1 MVVLIRCGNS
11 CLVYDTPNSVKLRRN
26 VFPVVTNV
34 STADYI
40 PSVLVGEPVISEPG
54 RSRYEWRNQRSFT
67 AIKSDGSVVS
77 WGSVSTDGDKDVF
90 RYTQEGPFQ
99 QVFSNRHAWA
109 AIRSDGKLI
118 TWGNGGRGG
127 EKRDVKDDLQDGVVR
142 VFSTRRSF
150 SALKSDG
157 SVVSWGQ
164 DLEGGDNSLVAEQ
177 LTSGVVNLFSTGT
190 SMAAL
195 KSDGSVVTW
204 GLSTKDPRSESLGG
218 DIDTGSP
225 RGGDSS
231 EVADLIDSDV
241 VNIFSSR
248 YAFAALKS
256 DGSVVAWGDPLRGGD
271 TGDAQR
277 LLRKGVQSV
286 ASTGTSFAALKK
298 NGRVVTWGDPWRGGK
313 RNVVDFHSFHWTLT
327 EDESEP
333 RVIESVRKDLRSGV
347 TEIFSTRY
355 AYAALKEDGSLVTW
369 GLQKAGGD
377 SSGVRDRL
385 DIGVK
390 TVASTRYA
398 FAALLNDGSI
408 VSWGDKDARVMDRST
423 RQALANGE
431 FVAITSSR
439 YGFAALANDGS
450 VVSWGSTGSAAN
462 NKYPIDTSSVEEQL
476 SGGVVEVFS
485 TGYSFAALK
494 EDESVVAWG
503 DAAKGGDT
511 SAVQQQLA
519 EGVVAIASPF
529 TDVST
534 FKLTGNQVTSIID
547 FDLAV
552 NAVDADHLELGGLAR
567 LAGQGNDRNNRLVA
581 NNAGN
586 TLFGRQGA
594 DSLIGGHGDDILR
607 GGAGDDLMTGG
618 SGADQFEMSKGY
630 DVVEDFA
637 PMDGDVIGVDD
648 SDLILLNTTS
658 SGVLL
663 SLRGTDHA
671 LLLQGLAMDDL
682 SGYDIFV

>member
-1 MVVLIRCGNS
+1 M
-11 CLVYDTPNSVKLRRN
+11 
-26 VFPVVTNV
+26 
-34 STADYI
+34 
-40 PSVLVGEPVISEPG
+40 
-54 RSRYEWRNQRSFT
+54 
-67 AIKSDGSVVS
+67 
-77 WGSVSTDGDKDVF
+77 
-90 RYTQEGPFQ
+90 
-99 QVFSNRHAWA
+99 
-109 AIRSDGKLI
+109 
-118 TWGNGGRGG
+118 
-127 EKRDVKDDLQDGVVR
+127 
-142 VFSTRRSF
+142 
-150 SALKSDG
+150 
-157 SVVSWGQ
+157 
-164 DLEGGDNSLVAEQ
+164 
-177 LTSGVVNLFSTGT
+177 
-190 SMAAL
+190 
-195 KSDGSVVTW
+195 
-204 GLSTKDPRSESLGG
+204 
-218 DIDTGSP
+218 
-225 RGGDSS
+225 
-231 EVADLIDSDV
+231 
-241 VNIFSSR
+241 
-248 YAFAALKS
+248 
-256 DGSVVAWGDPLRGGD
+256 
-271 TGDAQR
+271 
-277 LLRKGVQSV
+277 
-286 ASTGTSFAALKK
+286 
-298 NGRVVTWGDPWRGGK
+298 
-313 RNVVDFHSFHWTLT
+313 T

-333 RVIESVRKDLRSGV
+333 RIIDSVKTSLRSGV
-347 TEIFSTRY
+347 SEIYSTRY

-385 DIGVK
+385 EVGVE

-398 FAALLNDGSI
+398 FAALLKDGSI
-408 VSWGDKDARVMDRST
+408 VSWGDKDARVMDKST
-423 RQALANGE
+423 RQALANGA
-431 FVAITSSR
+431 FVSITSSR

-494 EDESVVAWG
+494 EDGSVVAWG

-511 SAVQQQLA
+511 SEVQQELE

-534 FKLTGNQVTSIID
+534 FQLIGNQVTSIID

-552 NAVDADHLELGGLAR
+552 NAAGADHLELGGLAR
-567 LAGQGNDRNNRLVA
+567 LAGKGNDRDNRLVA

-607 GGAGDDLMTGG
+607 GGAGDDLITGG
-618 SGADQFEMSKGY
+618 LGADQFEMSKGY

-648 SDLILLNTTS
+648 SDLISLNTTS